1 MEVGVITEELRKNYG
16 RITEELRKDYGRNLS
31 GTICK

>member
-1 MEVGVITEELRKNYG
+1 MEVGVITEGLRKDYGRITEELRKNYG
-16 RITEELRKDYGRNLS
+16 RNLS

>member
-16 RITEELRKDYGRNLS
+16 RITEELRKNYGRNLS

>member
-1 MEVGVITEELRKNYG
+1 MEVGVITEELRKDYG
-16 RITEELRKDYGRNLS
+16 RITEELRKNYGRNLS

>member
-1 MEVGVITEELRKNYG
+1 MEVDVITEGLRKNYG
-16 RITEELRKDYGRNLS
+16 RITEELRKNYGRNLS